1 MPAIVRW
8 LAVLT
13 LFQAGDLK
21 SLRKQEVHALTSI
34 TAGERARLC
43 AHLVG
48 AVWAVSYEPTARQQ
62 LLKEGGVQ
70 VLLVHALV
78 GDELGLCISA
88 QRISISAR
96 DERHLRGGAGRLH
109 SPQTTIATGG

>member
-1 MPAIVRW
+1 VGGAVPAIVRW

-48 AVWAVSYEPTARQQ
+48 AVWAVSYEPAARQQ

-70 VLLVHALV
+70 VLHRLSDGSLTDGSLTAL
-78 GDELGLCISA
+78 
-88 QRISISAR
+88 
-96 DERHLRGGAGRLH
+96 
-109 SPQTTIATGG
+109 

>member
-1 MPAIVRW
+1 M
-8 LAVLT
+8 VLERT
-13 LFQAGDLK
+13 LDDAGVDI
-21 SLRKQEVHALTSI
+21 EEI
-34 TAGERARLC
+34 IAGHARLAC
-43 AHLVG
+43 NAGGHG
-48 AVWAVSYEPTARQQ
+48 DEIAAV
-62 LLKEGGVQ
+62 EGGVQ